1 MKYIALLRGINVGG
15 NKRVEMKQLKALF
28 EALGFTNVS
37 TYINSGNIV
46 FESNKDTKTI
56 QKDID
61 TNLVKEFG
69 FAIPTLIKTQRE
81 MQKIA
86 RAIPQGWQNDTKQRT
101 DVDYLF
107 DEINNPKIIDELP
120 VNRKYVDVRYVK
132 GAIFWNLDRAN
143 IGKSR
148 LNKLIGHKVYRF
160 MTMRNVNTA
169 LFLAGN

>member
-120 VNRKYVDVRYVK
+120 VNREYVDVRYVK